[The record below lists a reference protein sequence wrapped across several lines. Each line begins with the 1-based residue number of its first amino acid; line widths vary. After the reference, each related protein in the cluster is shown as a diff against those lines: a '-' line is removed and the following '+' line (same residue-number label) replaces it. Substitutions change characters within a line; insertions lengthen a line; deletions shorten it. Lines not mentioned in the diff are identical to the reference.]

1 MNNKN
6 KIMAMV
12 PAIVLGLGLAIPA
25 LSQETTASSNPPASA
40 SMHQAGEDTEGA
52 VANTYHGAVTAVDD
66 TRITTEVKTDLAAAK
81 DLRSGQIHVTT
92 TAGVVTLDGLVHD
105 STVVARAEA
114 IARDTNGVRGVT
126 NDLRVSSSV
135 PLN

>member
-1 MNNKN
+1 MSGNKR
-6 KIMAMV
+6 ILALV
-12 PAIVLGLGLAIPA
+12 QAAVLGISLALPA
-25 LSQETTASSNPPASA
+25 FAQETGGTSAST

-52 VANTYHGAVTAVDD
+52 AKNAYHGTTTALDD

-92 TAGVVTLDGLVHD
+92 TAGVVSLRGTVHD
-105 STVVARAEA
+105 SAVASRAEA
-114 IARDTNGVRGVT
+114 IARNASGVRGVK

-135 PLN
+135 PKD

>member
-1 MNNKN
+1 MSGNKR
-6 KIMAMV
+6 ILALV
-12 PAIVLGLGLAIPA
+12 QAVVLGIWLALPA
-25 LSQETTASSNPPASA
+25 FAQETGGTSAST

-52 VANTYHGAVTAVDD
+52 AKNAYHGTTTALDD

-92 TAGVVTLDGLVHD
+92 TAGIVTLRGTVHD
-105 STVVARAEA
+105 SAVASRAQA
-114 IARDTNGVRGVT
+114 IARNASGVRGVK

-135 PLN
+135 PKD

>member
-1 MNNKN
+1 MSSNNK
-6 KIMAMV
+6 ILALV
-12 PAIVLGLGLAIPA
+12 QAVVLGIWLALPA
-25 LSQETTASSNPPASA
+25 FAQETGGTSAST

-52 VANTYHGAVTAVDD
+52 AKNVYHGTTTALDD

-92 TAGVVTLDGLVHD
+92 TAGVVSLRGTVHD
-105 STVVARAEA
+105 SAVASRAEA
-114 IARDTNGVRGVT
+114 IARNASGVRGVK

-135 PLN
+135 PKD

>member
-1 MNNKN
+1 MSGNKR
-6 KIMAMV
+6 ILALV
-12 PAIVLGLGLAIPA
+12 QAVVLGIWLALPA
-25 LSQETTASSNPPASA
+25 FAQETGGTSAST

-52 VANTYHGAVTAVDD
+52 AKNAYHGTTTALDD

-92 TAGVVTLDGLVHD
+92 TAGVVTLRGTVHD
-105 STVVARAEA
+105 SAVASRAEA
-114 IARDTNGVRGVT
+114 IARNASGVRGVK

-135 PLN
+135 PKD